1 MHVCCVI
8 FLVLHFSVFL
18 VNCNPPSR
26 EVRCDVEYNFIACNL
41 QTFETKFL
49 SASIRE
55 CSQSG
60 ELLTSNSYTSVISPF
75 LLAALYNM
83 TYPDAILITFLNCD
97 LTKLDSD
104 LFEHQLQLRQIWAP
118 NEPFHCDCDMQWTAI
133 VSHAFDWI
141 ITENC
146 LTPSNLNGKPI
157 TDDSNYQNCV
167 QPHSYQCFNRSFVC
181 PANSTCVNTM
191 DSAYC
196 ECNEGFFMFENK
208 CHLNVDCVVN
218 NGSCD
223 HLCSTTNGTD
233 HCVCLLGYRL
243 YGDRRSCVDINECTE
258 GLDTCEQACINTNGS
273 YECGCDAG
281 SRIGLAGS
289 CYDIDECLS
298 NNGGCD
304 QICINTNGSYECE
317 CNAGSRLGLAGS
329 CYDIDECLSNN
340 GGCDQI
346 CTNTNGS
353 YECECNAGS
362 RLGLAGSCH
371 GIDLV
376 LLTSSITGGLV
387 ALALF
392 ALFLVLILICLII
405 LCRKH
410 FKSRPKF
417 STGRES

>member
-1 MHVCCVI
+1 MYVYCVI
-8 FLVLHFSVFL
+8 FLALYFSVFL

-26 EVRCDVEYNFIACNL
+26 EVRCDVESSFIACNL

-49 SASIRE
+49 SASVRE

-75 LLAALYNM
+75 LLAALYSM
-83 TYPDAILITFLNCD
+83 TYPDAILVTFLNCD
-97 LTKLDSD
+97 LTELDSD

-118 NEPFHCDCDMQWTAI
+118 HEPFHCDCDMQWTAI
-133 VSHAFDWI
+133 ISHAFDWL
-141 ITENC
+141 ITGNC
-146 LTPSNLNGKPI
+146 FTPSNLNGKPI
-157 TDDSNYQNCV
+157 TDISNYQNCV

-191 DSAYC
+191 ESAYC

-208 CHLNVDCVVN
+208 CHLNVDCAVN

-233 HCVCLLGYRL
+233 HCVCPLGYRL

-258 GLDTCEQACINTNGS
+258 GLDTCEQ
-273 YECGCDAG
+273 
-281 SRIGLAGS
+281 
-289 CYDIDECLS
+289 
-298 NNGGCD
+298 
-304 QICINTNGSYECE
+304 
-317 CNAGSRLGLAGS
+317 
-329 CYDIDECLSNN
+329 
-340 GGCDQI
+340 I

-353 YECECNAGS
+353 FYCSCTQGYSFDAGMKSCMDVDECVLGMHTCHRRCFNTDGSFLCDCRQGLILSATGECIDMDECLVNNGGCEQSCINSNGS
-362 RLGLAGSCH
+362 YSCQLFSTSESEQV
-371 GIDLV
+371 ILI
-376 LLTSSITGGLV
+376 SSITAGLV

-392 ALFLVLILICLII
+392 ALVLVLILICLII

-410 FKSRPKF
+410 HKFRPNIPPNVNPEDF
-417 STGRES
+417 PNNY